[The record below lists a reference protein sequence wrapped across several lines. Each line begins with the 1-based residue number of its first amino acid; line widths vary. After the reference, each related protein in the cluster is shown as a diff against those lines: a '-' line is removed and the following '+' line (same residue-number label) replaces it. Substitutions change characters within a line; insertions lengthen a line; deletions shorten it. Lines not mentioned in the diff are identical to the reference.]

1 MIRSYCCFCLLLTAG
16 FASSQPWPAGKCS
29 PKVLLRAPDAGPA
42 VFHLV
47 VSEPEAFRVWAEAEK
62 MDVIAVY
69 RPANI
74 IVLRADTQD
83 FLEKILPRADVLF
96 IDAPETAPHE
106 ELPVPGHNLFVNRI
120 YPVLED
126 FPLLNGSGITV
137 SIKEN
142 RFDTSDVDFRGR
154 AVNAP
159 DASQEVTIHAN
170 IIATLIGG
178 AGNSD
183 PQGRGVA
190 RGANLLSNGFNN
202 LLPDDADYTARHV
215 TVQNHS
221 YGVDIENYYGTG
233 ALAYDRSVMDH
244 ADLVLVFSAGNDG
257 ASASQ
262 SGIYK
267 NFPGFANLTGNF
279 KMAKNVLT
287 VGMADSFGLVA
298 PFSSRGPA
306 YDGRI
311 KPDLA
316 AFGTSGTSESAALAS
331 GAAALVQQALA
342 EQTGVFPTAATVRAV
357 LLNSADDVPP
367 AGPDYR
373 SGFGSM
379 NLKKALQIIADQYV
393 ITDVASQ
400 GSTRVFGLDL
410 PPDSRLL
417 RVMLA
422 WDDPPAMPNGAKAL
436 VNDLDLK
443 VIGPDGA
450 AVLPWAPNP
459 FPNADSLTAPA
470 ARRRDTLNN
479 VEQVALDAPQPGH
492 YEIRVTGSKVATA
505 AQHFSLVYTWD
516 RAGRFQWLF
525 PGKGAAAT
533 AARDAV
539 VSWES
544 TFADTAGRLEYRLA
558 GAQDWLPVDSS
569 VDLRKGWFRW
579 PAPDIF
585 AAAQM
590 RMCIGGQCFE
600 SDTFLISRPLHM
612 RIGFNCPDSV
622 FLYWNSAGPDASYLL
637 SGLGARYLEP
647 LALLSDTF
655 AILQKAQFQQQRFG
669 VTPVGQGGVAG
680 LGSPAPDIGEQ
691 GVGCYFAGFLAELTP
706 DRTTRLRL
714 SLGTAYGVRKLA
726 FEKMEDGKFVA
737 ISTREQVSET
747 VFEDFDHSPAK
758 GLNRYRAAIEL
769 ENGALLYSDTSDVYL
784 LDTGVVLV
792 FPTFAAPGAPIR
804 VVSGLEEIAVFTLYD
819 IRGQAI
825 LYQKLEDVATDVS
838 LPDIPAGVYVWI
850 VSESKKRLVKCGKL
864 VVQPGR

>member
-1 MIRSYCCFCLLLTAG
+1 MAG
-16 FASSQPWPAGKCS
+16 FASAQPSPAGKCS
-29 PKVLLRAPDAGPA
+29 PNVLLRAPGPGPGE
-42 VFHLV
+42 FHLV
-47 VSEPEAFRVWAEAEK
+47 VSDADAFQSWAEAEK
-62 MDVIAVY
+62 MNVIAVY

-83 FLEKILPRADVLF
+83 FLEKILPRPDVLF
-96 IDAPETAPHE
+96 IDRPETAPRE

-120 YPVLED
+120 YPVLEN

-154 AVNAP
+154 AVNAA
-159 DASQEVTIHAN
+159 DASQEITAHAN

-202 LLPDDADYTARHV
+202 LLPDDADYTARHI

-221 YGVDIENYYGTG
+221 YGVDIENYYGAG

-244 ADLVLVFSAGNDG
+244 ADLVQVFSAGNDG

-262 SGIYK
+262 SGVYK
-267 NFPGFANLTGNF
+267 NLPGFANLTGNF

-311 KPDLA
+311 KPDLT

-342 EQTGVFPTAATVRAV
+342 EQTGVFPAAATVRAV

-373 SGFGSM
+373 SGFGSL
-379 NLKKALQIIADQYV
+379 NLKNALQIIADQHV
-393 ITDVASQ
+393 ITDAAAQ
-400 GSTRVFGLDL
+400 GSTRIFGLDL

-417 RVMLA
+417 KVMLA
-422 WDDPPAMPNGAKAL
+422 WDDPPATPNAAKAL

-443 VIGPDGA
+443 IVDPGGA
-450 AVLPWAPNP
+450 AILPWAPNP
-459 FPNADSLTAPA
+459 FPSADSVTAPA
-470 ARRRDTLNN
+470 VRRRDTLNN
-479 VEQVALDAPQPGH
+479 VEQVALDAPLPGH

-505 AQHFSLVYTWD
+505 AQRFSLVYTWD

-525 PGKGAAAT
+525 PGKGAAAV

-558 GAQDWLPVDSS
+558 GAQDWSPVDST

-585 AAAQM
+585 AEAQM

-600 SDTFLISRPLHM
+600 SDTFLISRPLRM

-622 FLYWNSAGPDASYLL
+622 FLYWNAAGPDASYLL

-655 AILQKAQFQQQRFG
+655 VILQKAQFQQQRFG

-680 LGSPAPDIGEQ
+680 PGSPAPDINNQ
-691 GVGCYFAGFLAELTP
+691 GVECYFAVFLAELNTGLQ
-706 DRTTRLRL
+706 TRLRL
-714 SLGTAYGVRKLA
+714 SVGTRYGVRELA
-726 FEKMEDGKFVA
+726 FEKMENGQFATLNTWNPVDTDYFEY
-737 ISTREQVSET
+737 TD
-747 VFEDFDHSPAK
+747 VFTAK
-758 GLNRYRAAIEL
+758 GINRYRARIGL
-769 ENGALLYSDTSDVYL
+769 DNGAELYSDTLDVYVL
-784 LDTGVVLV
+784 ESGAVLV
-792 FPTFAAPGAPIR
+792 FPNPAAPNEWLHI
-804 VVSGLEEIAVFTLYD
+804 VSGLGPASVFALYD
-819 IRGQAI
+819 VCGNI
-825 LYQKLEDVATDVS
+825 LLEQTLAGDLTEVL
-838 LPDIPAGVYVWI
+838 LPGLPYGVYFWRI
-850 VSESKKRLVKCGKL
+850 TDAGKG
-864 VVQPGR
+864 VRKGGKIAIGADR